1 MACTIYSNN
10 IRAKKNNFKIV
21 FSIFSK
27 NTSTRDAFVNQVA
40 PLITKYLE
48 EAVLAGGNFT
58 FIIYFIFKNKSI
70 NIVKKNRIEIRFSK

>member
-1 MACTIYSNN
+1 MACTICSNN
-10 IRAKKNNFKIV
+10 IKKDKKNNFKIG
-21 FSIFSK
+21 FFSK

-58 FIIYFIFKNKSI
+58 IFYYFF
-70 NIVKKNRIEIRFSK
+70 FSKK